1 MNCRTARRAV
11 EILVVDDNPGDV
23 RLTAEALKDIKI
35 RNRVHTVKDGRE
47 AITFLRRK
55 GKHAHA
61 PRPDLILLDLNMPRM
76 DGMQVLAEIKKDS
89 TLMSIPVVILTGSR
103 EMEDIAQSYSLNA
116 NCYVT
121 KPIDLEQFITMVK
134 SITSFWLKR
143 VNRELRKAN

>member
-1 MNCRTARRAV
+1 MNCQTARRSA

-23 RLTAEALKDIKI
+23 RLTAEAIKDIKS

-103 EMEDIAQSYSLNA
+103 DVEDIAQSYSLNA